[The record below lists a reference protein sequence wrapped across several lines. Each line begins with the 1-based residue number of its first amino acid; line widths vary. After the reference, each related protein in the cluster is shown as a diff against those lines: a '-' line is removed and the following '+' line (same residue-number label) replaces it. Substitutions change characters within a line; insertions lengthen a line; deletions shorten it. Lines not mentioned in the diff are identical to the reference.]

1 MSTGRFSR
9 SIRGSAALAAAAL
22 ALLFSGCPNDLQN
35 GLLEQIRQQVSDAAT
50 GGDTVDPVI
59 GAALAVGTVGPT
71 TVQLSWGAASDNQT
85 APADLSYRVVR
96 ASTSGELSSVES
108 ALQQAEVMAWTAAAV
123 SCTAS
128 GLAPYKEYWFAVL
141 VRDAAGNTALYAPKS
156 AHTLNASAP
165 APGSGPFFSSVGQ
178 TSLIVGWTAAS
189 DDVTQPASL
198 QYKLVRA
205 DDASEIDTV
214 EEADA
219 VSGAGLLLDW
229 TANALS
235 KTVTG
240 LGVYTLHYFVVLVRD
255 GSGSTANKALYAP
268 QSVRTLGTQY
278 MVTFDAQ
285 GGTAPS
291 PSSKTVNYGSPYGTL
306 ASTSRTGYTLAGWW
320 TGAGGTGTEVTPGTT
335 AWITADQTLYAKWTA
350 NTYTVTFDTQG
361 GSAPNPASK
370 TVAYG
375 SPYGTLA
382 AATRSG
388 YALAGW
394 WTGPAG
400 TGTQVS
406 SGTTV
411 SITANQT
418 LYARWSP
425 VPWARTPATGPNPSR
440 FESAAVDGSGN
451 VYAAG
456 TQRGTSPFTYGTGV
470 GATGSYSGDNAVLVK
485 YSLAGTAL
493 WARVLT
499 ASPSAFNAV
508 AVDTSGNVYAAG
520 YQHGVGVKTA
530 VVVKYNPSGT
540 VLWAQ
545 AASGGGGGY
554 SEFLGL
560 AVDGDGNV
568 YAAGCQQDAGTYT
581 YGTGVSVA
589 GSYDYGTN
597 AVVVKYDSSGTALWA
612 RSTTSAWNA
621 SEFRAAAVDA
631 FGNLYAAGY
640 QKKGGTFQ
648 YGGTASAA
656 GGYASGEN
664 VVLVK
669 YDSAGTAGWARS
681 VGGAGIGASRFHAVT
696 VRGGSVYVAG
706 FQTSTPTYTY
716 GTGVSASASASQLNS
731 VLVKYDTSGTAGW
744 VRTAGGSGS
753 YNSEFRSLSSD
764 AAGNVY
770 AAGYQEYT
778 AAYTYGTGVS
788 SSGSSPVKN
797 VALVKYDASGT
808 AQWAR
813 ALAGGTGSTEFA
825 GCAVDADGSVLAAGY
840 QSAVSCTYAAGVS
853 AVGPYSG
860 YTSSE
865 NAVVVKYAP

>member
-35 GLLEQIRQQVSDAAT
+35 GLLEQIRQQVSDAAA
-50 GGDTVDPVI
+50 GVDSVDPVI

-85 APADLSYRVVR
+85 APEDLSYRVVR
-96 ASTSGELSSVES
+96 ASTAGELASAES
-108 ALQQAEVMAWTAAAV
+108 AVQQSEVMAWTSAAV

-128 GLAPYKEYWFAVL
+128 GLSSDTDYWFAVL

-156 AHTLNASAP
+156 ARTLNASAP
-165 APGSGPFFSSVGQ
+165 APGSGPSFGSVTQ
-178 TSLIVGWTAAS
+178 TSLTVGWTAAS
-189 DDVTQPASL
+189 DDVTPPASL

-205 DDASEIDTV
+205 DGASEIDTV

-229 TANALS
+229 TAGALS
-235 KTVTG
+235 KDVTG
-240 LGVYTLHYFVVLVRD
+240 LGVYTLHYFAVLVKD
-255 GSGSTANKALYAP
+255 GSGNKALYAP
-268 QSVRTLGTQY
+268 QSVRTLGPEHT
-278 MVTFDAQ
+278 VTFDAQ

-320 TGAGGTGTEVTPGTT
+320 TGAGGTGTEVTASST

-350 NTYTVTFDTQG
+350 NTYTVTFDAQG

-400 TGTQVS
+400 TGSQVS
-406 SGTTV
+406 AGTTV

-425 VPWARTPATGPNPSR
+425 VPWARTPATGPNLSR

-470 GATGSYSGDNAVLVK
+470 SATGSYSGDNAVLVK

-493 WARVLT
+493 WARMPYVGF
-499 ASPSAFNAV
+499 ASGFNAV
-508 AVDTSGNVYAAG
+508 AVDGSGNVYAAG
-520 YQHGVGVKTA
+520 YQYGSGDNKA
-530 VVVKYNPSGT
+530 MIVKYSSSGAEQWVRT
-540 VLWAQ
+540 
-545 AASGGGGGY
+545 ASAGTGN
-554 SEFLGL
+554 SAFLGL

-568 YAAGCQQDAGTYT
+568 YAVGCQQDAGTYT

-589 GSYDYGTN
+589 GYYASGTN

-612 RSTTSAWNA
+612 RSTTAAGNA
-621 SEFRAAAVDA
+621 SEFRAAAVDSS
-631 FGNLYAAGY
+631 GNLYAAGY
-640 QKKGGTFQ
+640 QSRGGTFQ
-648 YGGTASAA
+648 YGVSASAA
-656 GGYASGEN
+656 GGCTTGDN
-664 VVLVK
+664 VILVK
-669 YDSAGTAGWARS
+669 YDSSGTAGWARS
-681 VGGAGIGASRFHAVT
+681 VGGAGIGASQFHAVT
-696 VRGGSVYVAG
+696 VRGGSVYAAG
-706 FQTSTPTYTY
+706 FQTSTSAYTY
-716 GTGVSASASASQLNS
+716 GSSVSASASASGKNS
-731 VLVKYDTSGTAGW
+731 VLVKYDSAGTAGW
-744 VRTAGGSGS
+744 ARTAGGSGS

-788 SSGSSPVKN
+788 SSGSSPQKN

-813 ALAGGTGSTEFA
+813 ALAGGTGNTEFA